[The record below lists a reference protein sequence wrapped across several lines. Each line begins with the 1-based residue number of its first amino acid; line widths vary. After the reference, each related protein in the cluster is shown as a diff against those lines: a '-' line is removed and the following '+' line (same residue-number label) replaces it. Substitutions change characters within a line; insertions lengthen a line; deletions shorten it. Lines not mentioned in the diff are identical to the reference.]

1 MTTPSSNY
9 NTWLPEWLQ
18 VTQSSPTRIHVPQEA
33 CEVTTPLSLVAWKS
47 LLAQH
52 PHQDL
57 VQYFTTGVSNGF
69 RIGFRHSDSH
79 FKRARKNMES
89 AYAHKQVVDNY
100 LQEELSLGRVAG
112 PFAHSLVPHGQISRF
127 GVIPKHHKPNSW
139 RLIIDLSHPQ
149 GYSVNDGIPSS
160 LCSIKYITIDDAI
173 NQILSLGKGTMM
185 AKIDIKSAFRLLP
198 VHPADRHLLMMNW
211 NNSIYIDLCIPFG
224 LRSAPKLF
232 NVAADLLQWIAEHNG
247 VTPLLHYLDDFLTL
261 GPPDSEVCHHNLTTL
276 KHLCHTLGVPLA
288 LEKVEGPAT
297 SLPFLGIILDSERM
311 EVRLPADKL
320 DRIKGLLTTWL
331 DKKKATK
338 REILSLVGLLQHAA
352 KVVRCGRSFVSRM
365 YATAARV
372 QELEYFTRLNSDFRS
387 DLWWWHTFLVEWNG
401 ISLLRYSSS
410 PTKHDFCIQTDAS
423 GSWGCAAFFQGEWL
437 QLPWNEAWTSVGI
450 MAKELAPILLSIAVW
465 GTRLAKKRA
474 LFQCDNMSVV
484 EALKKGSSKDR
495 VVMQLLRSLWFY
507 VAHYDID
514 LTCVHI
520 MGVANTTAD
529 YLSRNNMSSFF
540 SLNPQASTLPTPLP
554 PSLLQIVSVN
564 SPDWTSPHFRKLFK
578 ATITKV

>member
-1 MTTPSSNY
+1 
-9 NTWLPEWLQ
+9 
-18 VTQSSPTRIHVPQEA
+18 
-33 CEVTTPLSLVAWKS
+33 
-47 LLAQH
+47 
-52 PHQDL
+52 
-57 VQYFTTGVSNGF
+57 
-69 RIGFRHSDSH
+69 
-79 FKRARKNMES
+79 MES

-261 GPPDSEVCHHNLTTL
+261 GPPDSDVCHHNLTTL

-554 PSLLQIVSVN
+554 HSLLQIVSVN